1 MHCWRAENSHTECHF
16 NATIAAFINIQ
27 LNLRPLLNNMKS
39 LQKRKHPFAASV
51 RLVQYLFVVYFQI
64 ADIRDP
70 QPHTLVLISAVRV
83 LRQM

>member
-1 MHCWRAENSHTECHF
+1 MHCWRAENSHTECRF
-16 NATIAAFINIQ
+16 NATIAAFVNIQ

-39 LQKRKHPFAASV
+39 LQKRKHPFTAFV
-51 RLVQYLFVVYFQI
+51 RLVQYLFVVYFLI

-70 QPHTLVLISAVRV
+70 QPHTLVLISAVKV